1 MRDSES
7 RGFTLVELMVVLA
20 IIGVLL
26 SVAIPRFQK
35 LVLFSRLE
43 EARTY
48 MTALAAAERRYLLEN
63 NSSYY
68 QSSYENDLFSN
79 LGVRLMES
87 PDFCYTVTCGQ
98 TDCKASATTSGW
110 DFYVTAYLRNGT
122 GTDTTVAGC
131 TVTTAATTI
140 KPAAD
145 SWVSSSGKAGK
156 ALYLC
161 WPHPPPGAQQ
171 GTAATCGL
179 SYTNWDDGIT
189 VDSFFN

>member
-1 MRDSES
+1 MRMSET

-63 NSSYY
+63 NSYY
-68 QSSYENDLFSN
+68 YDSTYNREDYLFTN
-79 LGVRLMES
+79 LGVRLMDS
-87 PDFCYTVTCGQ
+87 PNFCYKVT
-98 TDCKASATTSGW
+98 AAPSGTGG

-122 GTDTTVAGC
+122 ETYTTGC
-131 TVTTAATTI
+131 TVTTASTTI

-145 SWVSSSGKAGK
+145 SWVSSSGKAGTP
-156 ALYLC
+156 LYLC
-161 WPHPPPGAQQ
+161 WPHPLNSANG
-171 GTAATCGL
+171 CGL